1 VKPVL
6 EVALILVRLAR
17 AAAKLDQLHPQ
28 RLSPAL
34 RIAFAV
40 RDLLRQSHPRLR
52 QGEPQGLVVI
62 LYRQRHRHAFL
73 GRTFDDPQLFDDPE
87 CCPWRLSPNQRNTPQ
102 MQTDKYGAETI
113 MTW

>member
-1 VKPVL
+1 
-6 EVALILVRLAR
+6 VALILVRLAR

-62 LYRQRHRHAFL
+62 LYR
-73 GRTFDDPQLFDDPE
+73 
-87 CCPWRLSPNQRNTPQ
+87 
-102 MQTDKYGAETI
+102 
-113 MTW
+113 